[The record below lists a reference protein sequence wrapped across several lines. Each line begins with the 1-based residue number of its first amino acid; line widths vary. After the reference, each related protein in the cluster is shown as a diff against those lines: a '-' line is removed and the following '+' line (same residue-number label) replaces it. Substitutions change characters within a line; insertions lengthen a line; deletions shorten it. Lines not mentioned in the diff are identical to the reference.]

1 MSTFS
6 DLMNLLL
13 CFFVLLFSMSSVD
26 ESKAEAMIKSMS
38 DSFSIFSGGGA
49 SFEDGVLISSGATQL
64 SNLDDYY
71 TTTGQSDD
79 GESTDNVND
88 NDAGASDAG
97 NDLNDSKY
105 GEDEDNLA
113 HSGEEDSQVGKDDNI
128 GDTDKTGKDD
138 DTGKDS
144 GSNAGASDDYSGNKD
159 ENQGDTGK
167 DTGDISD
174 KDNTGEDQSGNKD
187 DNAGDTGKDTG
198 DTSDKDNT
206 GEDQSGNKDD
216 NAGDTG
222 KDTGDT
228 SDKENTGEDQSGN
241 KDDNA
246 GDTGKDTGNIS
257 DKENTGEDQSGNKD
271 DNAGDTGKDTGNI
284 SDKENVGEDQSGN
297 KDESAG
303 DGEKDPGD
311 SGDNAGG
318 KLSEDEIMS
327 GAAQIEFDK
336 NKAESSLMYSDIAG
350 LLDKLNLSDSLEMKV
365 DATSY
370 QYVQIEISGAV
381 LFDAGSDQV
390 KKDAMPILSKLGDIL
405 KQYRG
410 YKIEII
416 GHTDNTPTNTA
427 KFLNNDILSACR
439 AITVATYFAE
449 DKGLGWD
456 NIYYAGRGSHDP
468 VADNSTA
475 VGRAKNRR
483 VEIRLYNQRSSN

>member
-26 ESKAEAMIKSMS
+26 ESKAEAMIKSMA

-64 SNLDDYY
+64 SNLDEYY
-71 TTTGQSDD
+71 TTTGQTDD

-105 GEDEDNLA
+105 GEDKDNLA
-113 HSGEEDSQVGKDDNI
+113 HSGEDDSQVGKDDNI
-128 GDTDKTGKDD
+128 GDTDKTGKADD
-138 DTGKDS
+138 TGTDSGSNTGADDDSSGNKGENAGDTGKDT
-144 GSNAGASDDYSGNKD
+144 GNTGDKENTGDDASGNKD
-159 ENQGDTGK
+159 DNQGDTGKDTGDTSDKDNTGDDASGNKDDNQGDTGK

-174 KDNTGEDQSGNKD
+174 KDNTGDDQSGNKD
-187 DNAGDTGKDTG
+187 DNR
-198 DTSDKDNT
+198 
-206 GEDQSGNKDD
+206 
-216 NAGDTG
+216 
-222 KDTGDT
+222 
-228 SDKENTGEDQSGN
+228 
-241 KDDNA
+241 
-246 GDTGKDTGNIS
+246 
-257 DKENTGEDQSGNKD
+257 
-271 DNAGDTGKDTGNI
+271 GDTGKDTGNI
-284 SDKENVGEDQSGN
+284 SDKENVGDKDNTGDDASGN
-297 KDESAG
+297 KDENAG

-311 SGDNAGG
+311 SGDNAGSS
-318 KLSEDEIMS
+318 LTEDEIMS
-327 GAAQIEFDK
+327 GAAQIELDK
-336 NKAESSLMYSDIAG
+336 NKSESSLMYSDIAG
-350 LLDKLNLSDSLEMKV
+350 LLDKLNLSDSLEMKI
-365 DATSY
+365 DTSSY
-370 QYVQIEISGAV
+370 QYIQIEISGAV

-390 KKDAMPILSKLGDIL
+390 KEDAMPILSNLGNIL

-410 YKIEII
+410 YKIEVI

>member
-144 GSNAGASDDYSGNKD
+144 GSNAGASDDSSGNKD

-174 KDNTGEDQSGNKD
+174 KENVGSDQSGNKD
-187 DNAGDTGKDTG
+187 ET
-198 DTSDKDNT
+198 
-206 GEDQSGNKDD
+206 Q
-216 NAGDTG
+216 
-222 KDTGDT
+222 
-228 SDKENTGEDQSGN
+228 
-241 KDDNA
+241 

-257 DKENTGEDQSGNKD
+257 DKENVGSDQSGNKD

-350 LLDKLNLSDSLEMKV
+350 LLDKLNLSDTLEMKV

-456 NIYYAGRGSHDP
+456 NIYYAGRGSHEP